1 MLRGATRG
9 IATNKR
15 TQRARSVPHP
25 YLARVFLM
33 QGLVQTDRIPIT
45 RSRMNRAFPLV
56 LVMRTRPAQMLLHG
70 TGIADLLLAGAVLGD
85 GAAQV
90 SLQGVSASVV
100 ALEGAP
106 AELLVV
112 AVLGLD
118 GAARAGGRVVDGGGT
133 TGHLHGGAGVA
144 VDVDLLAGFAVPDMQ
159 RRLREMQSV
168 MYMLWPRV
176 MRMVIVKQILNI
188 KFFVVQSADIP
199 VDQLFQ

>member
-1 MLRGATRG
+1 
-9 IATNKR
+9 
-15 TQRARSVPHP
+15 
-25 YLARVFLM
+25 M